1 MIGGDAETLSAL
13 EVGVLCNNASLGL
26 DGREAENPAIYSFD
40 GFGRRPQKQACT
52 ERGYDFRWIHRLSKI
67 Y

>member
-26 DGREAENPAIYSFD
+26 DGREAEKPDRSGPGSF
-40 GFGRRPQKQACT
+40 
-52 ERGYDFRWIHRLSKI
+52 SN
-67 Y
+67 